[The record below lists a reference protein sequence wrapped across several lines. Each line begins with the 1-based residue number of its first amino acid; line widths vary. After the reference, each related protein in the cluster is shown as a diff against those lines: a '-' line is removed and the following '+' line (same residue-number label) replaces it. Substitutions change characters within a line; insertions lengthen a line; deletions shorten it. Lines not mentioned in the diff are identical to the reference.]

1 MAHVLN
7 ILLLAIALTL
17 STLSTLLSYTVAI
30 ELRKFDWKPLGK
42 TLPEA
47 MLAIFQQTGH
57 PAHDPGTGLTF
68 RRLDL
73 KRALDLVWG

>member
-1 MAHVLN
+1 
-7 ILLLAIALTL
+7 
-17 STLSTLLSYTVAI
+17 
-30 ELRKFDWKPLGK
+30 LRNYDWKPLGK

-47 MLAIFQQTGH
+47 MLAIFQRTGH

-68 RRLDL
+68 RRLDV